1 MAEVSQEMYVGSEKV
16 FAFIDDRWAG
26 INTYEKV
33 PLAPYLIRTDTYSG
47 SVRLA
52 VPGTLFSASPI
63 SMTNFYDDI
72 SSKVRGV
79 GSNLTVTPSGSSS
92 EFTSSA
98 TTNFSTDGYTTSILT
113 KDAGALLGISPTALA
128 IGTQQFVFEGY
139 FYFIESWGQPPFW
152 HAMARQNDG
161 ITDDFYADIGTGGI
175 SAGTT
180 VRQRIII
187 NGSQFL
193 TPSFTVTLN
202 TWVHVAWV
210 RTTSGTLYSYFNGTR
225 RTNGAGSTAS
235 VNTNGTMRILGG
247 ASSANDGEEALH
259 QDLRI
264 TIGTDRGYNTATI
277 TTPSSIVEA
286 TS

>member
-1 MAEVSQEMYVGSEKV
+1 MAEVSQQMYVGSEQV
-16 FAFIDDRWAG
+16 FAFIDDKWAG
-26 INTYEKV
+26 INSYEKV
-33 PLAPYLIRTDTYSG
+33 VLPPYQIRTDTYSG
-47 SVRLA
+47 SVQLA

-63 SMTNFYDDI
+63 SMTNYYDDI

-79 GSNLTVTPSGSSS
+79 GSNLTVTPSGSAS

-98 TTNFSTDGYTTSILT
+98 TTNFSAEGYTTSILS

-128 IGTQQFVFEGY
+128 IAAQQFVFEGY
-139 FYFIESWGQPPFW
+139 FYFVESWLQPPFW

-161 ITDDFYADIGTGGI
+161 VTDDFYADIGTGGI
-175 SAGTT
+175 ASGTT

-187 NGSQFL
+187 NGNQYF
-193 TPSFTVTLN
+193 TTSFTATLN

-210 RTTSGTLYSYFNGTR
+210 RSTSGALYSYYNGTR
-225 RTNGAGSTAS
+225 RSNGTSTAS

-264 TIGTDRGYNTATI
+264 TIGTDRGYNTTTI
-277 TTPSSIVEA
+277 TPPSSIVEP

>member
-1 MAEVSQEMYVGSEKV
+1 MAEVSQQMYVGSEQV
-16 FAFIDDRWAG
+16 FAFIDDKWAG
-26 INTYEKV
+26 INSYEKV
-33 PLAPYLIRTDTYSG
+33 VLPPYQIRTDTYSG
-47 SVRLA
+47 SVQLA

-63 SMTNFYDDI
+63 SMTNYYDDI

-79 GSNLTVTPSGSSS
+79 GSNLTVTPSGSAS

-98 TTNFSTDGYTTSILT
+98 TTNFSAEGYTTSILS

-128 IGTQQFVFEGY
+128 IAAQQFVFEGY
-139 FYFIESWGQPPFW
+139 FYFVESWLQPPFW

-161 ITDDFYADIGTGGI
+161 VTDDFYADIGTGGI

-187 NGSQFL
+187 NGNQYF
-193 TPSFTVTLN
+193 TTSFTATLN

-210 RTTSGTLYSYFNGTR
+210 RSTSGALYSYYNGTR
-225 RTNGAGSTAS
+225 RSNGTSTAS

-264 TIGTDRGYNTATI
+264 TIGTDRGYNTTTI
-277 TTPSSIVEA
+277 TPPSSIVEP